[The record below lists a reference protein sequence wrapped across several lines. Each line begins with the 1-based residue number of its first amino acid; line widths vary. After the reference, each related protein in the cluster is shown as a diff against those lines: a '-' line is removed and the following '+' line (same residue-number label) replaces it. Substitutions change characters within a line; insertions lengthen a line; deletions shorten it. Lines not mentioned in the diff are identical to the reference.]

1 MKDVVTGTG
10 IVYYSRTGH
19 SKRVAEALAT
29 RLDGSLYPVE
39 MPAYAGAFGMLRA
52 IFDSLRGHIVS
63 PEVNISSMSS
73 FERVLICGPVWTS
86 YPATPV
92 RALLRTAHVLP
103 VNVGLCLTSG
113 SRASAQKALEVAE
126 ADFGRSFKAKAML
139 ANPEEGTAEESRIL
153 DEFCAAFGVRA

>member
-63 PEVNISSMSS
+63 PQVNISSLSG

-86 YPATPV
+86 FPAIP
-92 RALLRTAHVLP
+92 LRDVLRIEG
-103 VNVGLCLTSG
+103 VGAKG
-113 SRASAQKALEVAE
+113 AGG
-126 ADFGRSFKAKAML
+126 GRSGF
-139 ANPEEGTAEESRIL
+139 
-153 DEFCAAFGVRA
+153 RAQFQGQGHACQP